1 GGEAVEELLVASR
14 AGHRTPHGFPQFLAG
29 GALAALALGLV
40 ALGAGRSLRCGA
52 VPGAELLE
60 PVLGFDQAGFS
71 LGSLGVVVESGA
83 PAVFAD
89 ERGDDVDVVVGVAHG
104 CPAASRLVGG
114 RSDAGRGDH
123 ASGDLPHCSS
133 ERTGSSGAARTDRCQ
148 TCLAGRRDSASVWT
162 GWSRSCCNCLF
173 VA

>member
-1 GGEAVEELLVASR
+1 DLVSEQVTGGRGALADQEAGGGEAVEELLVASR

-40 ALGAGRSLRCGA
+40 ALGAGRSLRCGP

-60 PVLGFDQAGFS
+60 PVLGFDQAGFG

-89 ERGDDVDVVVGVAHG
+89 ERGDDVDVVVGVARG

-123 ASGDLPHCSS
+123 ASGDLPPLLVGENRVVGC
-133 ERTGSSGAARTDRCQ
+133 GPDG
-148 TCLAGRRDSASVWT
+148 
-162 GWSRSCCNCLF
+162 
-173 VA
+173 